1 MVTPAAKAP
10 PPAAYPYGQSTGY
23 PQAGYPQTGYPQP
36 GYAAPPAA
44 YQARPQNTSAIV
56 LTIISALLSLS
67 CYFTIAGIAPL
78 IFGIMALTKQNADF
92 PASQRMARYGWI
104 AMAIGG
110 AITVLGII
118 GFIAVMVTSSD
129 PYSY

>member
-1 MVTPAAKAP
+1 
-10 PPAAYPYGQSTGY
+10 
-23 PQAGYPQTGYPQP
+23 
-36 GYAAPPAA
+36 
-44 YQARPQNTSAIV
+44 
-56 LTIISALLSLS
+56 
-67 CYFTIAGIAPL
+67 
-78 IFGIMALTKQNADF
+78 
-92 PASQRMARYGWI
+92 MARYGWI